1 MSVVDVRNLS
11 FRYTEA
17 PVLGDV
23 SFCVSEG
30 HLTGLLGPNGSGK
43 TTLFR
48 ILATLLPL
56 QEGQITVCGVAL
68 RDNPSQI
75 RHHLGITFQA
85 PALDIRLT
93 VQENLNCHGRLY
105 GMSASQIAARSEELL
120 ACLSLLDRRHV
131 RVEQLSGGL
140 KRRAELAKG
149 LLHRPS
155 VLLLDEPSTGL
166 DPAARRQFWNLI
178 QDQRRREGTT
188 VIVTTHLMDEAESCD
203 DLILLDQGRIVRHG
217 SPTELQSLVTTQ
229 RLTIRLRNSESVRG
243 RLETRI
249 GSTGT
254 VHGDRILFHLSN
266 AGEALNLVMNEFSA
280 EVVSAE
286 VAQPSLEDVFLT
298 LTGHPLMDDS
308 AF

>member
-30 HLTGLLGPNGSGK
+30 QLTGLLGPNGSGK

-93 VQENLNCHGRLY
+93 VQENLNCHGHLY
-105 GMSASQIAARSEELL
+105 GMSASQIASRSEELL

-217 SPTELQSLVTTQ
+217 SPAELQSLVTTQ

-298 LTGHPLMDDS
+298 LTGHSLMDDS
-308 AF
+308 AS